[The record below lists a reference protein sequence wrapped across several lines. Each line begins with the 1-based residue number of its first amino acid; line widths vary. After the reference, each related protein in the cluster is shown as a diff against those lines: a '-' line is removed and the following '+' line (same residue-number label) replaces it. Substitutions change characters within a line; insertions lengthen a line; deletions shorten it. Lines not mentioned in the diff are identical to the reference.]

1 MKLFVYL
8 ILISTLNL
16 FSQNWQ
22 RIPEISTGTYVHS
35 IFYPKS
41 SPNNVIV
48 IADSIPIDKDLKN
61 MFPPYFAQLSG
72 YGYFVSN
79 DGGSSFPTQKIEGT
93 KIFLALGESPKEP
106 NTWIC
111 SAIDKNISKFG
122 ISTDKGTTWDFEK
135 SQCNTNAKIINLI
148 NISDNIYGAGVSTG
162 FGLINGGSDFMNCQV
177 NDTLNAS
184 VRDIQML
191 NNKLFIA
198 SDDNAKP
205 GVFYST
211 DLGITWNKDQSGL
224 SGVRVNTVCP
234 SPAYEIHKVVVCGG
248 DKYLVDQYV
257 GAGIFYSSDNGANWK
272 LQGAANAKVY
282 DIKYHPKDPLLMVA
296 ACGKD
301 GLYVSQNGG
310 INWEQFNNGLPDL
323 ADIRRVSFP
332 DKAKGSNGYEMYIGI
347 YGEGLWKTSNLN
359 VTLTSVENNDNNY
372 NNDNNLKVA
381 PNPISD
387 KIDLYFNSNISES
400 VSVEIINLQGEN
412 IYNMTKVVSAGENYI
427 NISNLNINTG
437 VYFLKITS
445 NSGISTA
452 KIIKN

>member
-22 RIPEISTGTYVHS
+22 KVPEISTGIYVHS

-41 SPNNVIV
+41 DANKVIV

-61 MFPPYFAQLSG
+61 MFSHFALLSG
-72 YGYFVSN
+72 YGYFEST
-79 DGGSSFPTQKIEGT
+79 DGGASFSSQKSNGE
-93 KIFLALGESPKEP
+93 KIFLAIGESPKEP

-111 SAIDKNISKFG
+111 SALDKGISKFG
-122 ISTDKGTTWDFEK
+122 ISTNKGTSWDFEK
-135 SQCNTNAKIINLI
+135 SQCNTSAKIINLI
-148 NISDNIYGAGVSTG
+148 NIGENVYGAGVGTG
-162 FGLINGGSDFMNCQV
+162 FGFIDGGDNFSNCRI

-184 VRDIQML
+184 IRDIQML
-191 NNKLFIA
+191 NNKLFLA

-211 DLGITWNKDQSGL
+211 DLGVSWNKDQSGL

-257 GAGIFYSSDNGANWK
+257 GAGIYYSSDNGATWN
-272 LQGAANAKVY
+272 LQGAANTKVY
-282 DIKYHPKDPLLMVA
+282 DIKYHPKNPLLMVT

-301 GLYVSQNGG
+301 GLYISPNGG
-310 INWEQFNNGLPDL
+310 INWEQFNNGLPES
-323 ADIRRVSFP
+323 ADVRRVSFP
-332 DKAKGSNGYEMYIGI
+332 DKPKGSNGYELYIGL

-359 VTLTSVENNDNNY
+359 VTLTSVDKNIT
-372 NNDNNLKVA
+372 NNLKVA

-387 KIDLYFNSNISES
+387 KIDVYFNSNISES
-400 VSVEIINLQGEN
+400 VIIEIIDLQGEN
-412 IYNMTKVVSAGENYI
+412 VYNMTKVVSEGENYI

-437 VYFLKITS
+437 VYLLKITS
-445 NSGISTA
+445 SIGTSTA